1 MFVYISLSHEFYKV
15 FEHVIRLREEVN
27 EDGANKYYS
36 WDIVEFRSGVDGSI
50 LSNKKK
56 KKSTV
61 NTVMV
66 LSIFMCMCLH
76 VYVCILSHIV
86 RSCSI

>member
-1 MFVYISLSHEFYKV
+1 MFVYSLLSHEFYKV

-56 KKSTV
+56 KKIHCEYCDGSKH
-61 NTVMV
+61 
-66 LSIFMCMCLH
+66 IY
-76 VYVCILSHIV
+76 VYVFACVCVHTFSY
-86 RSCSI
+86 CSFM

>member
-27 EDGANKYYS
+27 EDGANEYYS

-50 LSNKKK
+50 LSIKKK
-56 KKSTV
+56 KK
-61 NTVMV
+61 
-66 LSIFMCMCLH
+66 IHCEYCDGAKH
-76 VYVCILSHIV
+76 IYVYVFACVCVHTFSYF
-86 RSCSI
+86 SFM